1 KSHVSYE
8 SEIFSKQDITNVP
21 CRTAYNRVMPK
32 YILSS
37 TNVHKKTD
45 EQTAREKNNSFHEK
59 KFVNSK
65 HRITFATPNFNGGF
79 I

>member
-1 KSHVSYE
+1 
-8 SEIFSKQDITNVP
+8 
-21 CRTAYNRVMPK
+21 MPK

-37 TNVHKKTD
+37 TNVHKKPD
-45 EQTAREKNNSFHEK
+45 EQAAREKNNSFHEK

>member
-1 KSHVSYE
+1 YPLPRATV
-8 SEIFSKQDITNVP
+8 IVAFFITDSP
-21 CRTAYNRVMPK
+21 EQRDKGRRTPF
-32 YILSS
+32 
-37 TNVHKKTD
+37 